1 MFLIVFRRSWR
12 VIQTRFCL
20 GQNDSNWHVLK
31 ELSAAMCLRC
41 AGDVCNFWDL
51 FLKSSWFIVGLF
63 RRKFESGR
71 HGSLRAGGGA
81 TLGHWVQHGK
91 DQGWVPLSTDKKAD
105 GERRRLD
112 SVRWLELTRMED
124 RLDNYRR
131 FGNYDLETTLW
142 ELRLGN

>member
-1 MFLIVFRRSWR
+1 M
-12 VIQTRFCL
+12 
-20 GQNDSNWHVLK
+20 
-31 ELSAAMCLRC
+31 
-41 AGDVCNFWDL
+41 
-51 FLKSSWFIVGLF
+51 GLF
-63 RRKFESGR
+63 RWKFESGR